1 MPTSDVLRSVGVA
14 PREQLDQ
21 RTRQRIAANMRR
33 LKWQWQFPSDAA
45 MAKRCGVSRDA
56 INRALKGERTVGL
69 DIVVKVH
76 RALDCSL
83 DWLIEDNPQDERWWD
98 PDFAPTG
105 RPTR

>member
-1 MPTSDVLRSVGVA
+1 MPTEVRGHSQPVA

-45 MAKRCGVSRDA
+45 MAKRCGISRDA

-69 DIVVKVH
+69 DIVVKIH

-83 DWLIEDNPQDERWWD
+83 DWLVESDPDDPRWWN
-98 PDFAPTG
+98 PGFVPASPP
-105 RPTR
+105 RK

>member
-1 MPTSDVLRSVGVA
+1 MPTSKTLLSEAVA

-33 LKWQWQFPSDAA
+33 LKWQWQFESDAA
-45 MAKRCGVSRDA
+45 MAKRCGISRDA

-69 DIVVKVH
+69 DIVIKIH

-83 DWLIEDNPQDERWWD
+83 DWLVEQEPDDARWWD
-98 PDFAPTG
+98 PAYVPA
-105 RPTR
+105 RPPR

>member
-1 MPTSDVLRSVGVA
+1 MPTQEGLPSVGVA

-33 LKWQWQFPSDAA
+33 LKWQWQFESDAA
-45 MAKRCGVSRDA
+45 MAEKCGVSRDA

-69 DIVVKVH
+69 DLVIKIH

-83 DWLIEDNPQDERWWD
+83 DWLIEDEPKDARWFD
-98 PDFAPTG
+98 PSYRPVGKPTK
-105 RPTR
+105 